1 MSQFNVI
8 KICIIFTKQ
17 YANSCHNHM
26 DYKPGDTGMYPGD
39 MKQGAKISWPK
50 GIEIIQNLLFV

>member
-1 MSQFNVI
+1 
-8 KICIIFTKQ
+8 
-17 YANSCHNHM
+17 M